1 MITVEMGGRIGNH
14 LWQYAVGRTVAEHKG
29 FDFYVPKHFQL
40 GEDLFANT
48 STGINHADIRKTYRV
63 CDRPNF
69 RALCGYWQ
77 KYDPTV
83 WDVEDYSE
91 LRSIG
96 WETEKYIINNK
107 SNIQKWYTLKTPNTN
122 LYSGLQLDEDVCII
136 NFRGEDFKN
145 LPDVYVHP
153 SFYYNSINHMKS
165 INPNMKFIVIT
176 NDVEEGKLLFPGYP
190 VYHFGIND
198 DFYVVNNAKYLIIAN
213 SSFSWWA
220 AWLNNKSRFTI
231 APKYWHRFNANNGW
245 WAPIDIVTNGWFYV
259 DRLGKLFSSNQCSF
273 ELIDQDATKY
283 PHRDNR
289 LVAWNG
295 DYNSL

>member
-1 MITVEMGGRIGNH
+1 MGGRIGNH
-14 LWQYAVGRTVAEHKG
+14 LWQYAVGRTIAEYKS

-48 STGINHADIRKTYRV
+48 STGI
-63 CDRPNF
+63 DRCETHNEFQACNRPGF
-69 RALCGYWQ
+69 IATCGYWQ
-77 KYDPTV
+77 RYDPMV
-83 WDVEDYSE
+83 WEISDHTKLSTKT
-91 LRSIG
+91 G

-107 SNIQKWYTLKTPNTN
+107 SNIQKWFTMKNPNVD
-122 LYSGLQLDEDVCII
+122 LYNQLQLNDDVCVI

-165 INPNMKFIVIT
+165 INPKMKFIVIT
-176 NDVEEGKLLFPGYP
+176 NDVEEGKRIFPAYP
-190 VYHFGIND
+190 VYHFGIKD
-198 DFYVVNNAKYLIIAN
+198 DFDVVNNAKYLIIAN

-245 WAPIDIVTNGWFYV
+245 WAPIDIPTHGWFYA
-259 DRLGKLFSSNQCSF
+259 DKLGKLSSSNQCF
-273 ELIDQDATKY
+273 LEIVDQDPSKY
-283 PHRDNR
+283 PHQDNR
-289 LVAWNG
+289 LVSWNG